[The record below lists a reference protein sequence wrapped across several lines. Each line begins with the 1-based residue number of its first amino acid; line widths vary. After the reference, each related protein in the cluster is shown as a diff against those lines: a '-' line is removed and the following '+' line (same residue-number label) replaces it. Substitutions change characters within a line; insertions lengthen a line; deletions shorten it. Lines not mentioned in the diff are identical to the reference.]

1 MRLDLSLHYHL
12 WISKGISPLWLRYQG
27 RNKGPEHHAFIANRS
42 KFLSYESNIDGTMF
56 LNDDGTPN
64 FALSV
69 PTGVDLDTVIG
80 TLMDQIDEIV
90 DLLQPS

>member
-1 MRLDLSLHYHL
+1 
-12 WISKGISPLWLRYQG
+12 
-27 RNKGPEHHAFIANRS
+27 
-42 KFLSYESNIDGTMF
+42 MF